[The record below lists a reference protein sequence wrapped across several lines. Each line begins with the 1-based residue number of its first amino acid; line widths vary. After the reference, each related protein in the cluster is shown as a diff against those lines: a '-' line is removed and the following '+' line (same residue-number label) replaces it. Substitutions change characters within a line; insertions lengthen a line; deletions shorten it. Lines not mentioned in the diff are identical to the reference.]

1 MADPSATSSETRKE
15 IPGPS
20 EMRDPMVRAELR
32 RAFIWVSVVLGA
44 VLIAWLAQPIL
55 LIIGGIV
62 VACMLDGGT
71 RLLGR
76 VLPIARGLRLTLVLL
91 AVIAFIGWVGVFAG
105 SEIAEQAA
113 QLPSVIEFQVDRI
126 SDLAARYQITAGSDD
141 ISTLASQAMSSLSEV
156 TTAVTS
162 VLGGLASLA
171 MICVLGVFIAADP
184 RLYERGFAWML
195 PMSERSHFYGTV
207 QEIGGTLRRL
217 LAGRLLGMA
226 VEGVGTWALL
236 AIGGVPMAALL
247 GLLTGLLAFLPNIGA
262 IISGI
267 LIVSVGFA
275 SGTGTGIFAFFV
287 YVAVQ
292 MIDGYVIVPMVAKKA
307 VDLAPALVLGAQIIM
322 GALFGILGLALADPI
337 VATIK
342 VALERRSR
350 RSARIAA
357 SRPDRA
363 PPDRATVAP
372 PFRRA

>member
-1 MADPSATSSETRKE
+1 MFAMADPSATRRKARSET
-15 IPGPS
+15 PGPA
-20 EMRDPMVRAELR
+20 EMRDPMVRAEFR
-32 RAFIWVSVVLGA
+32 RAFIWVSVVLGVA
-44 VLIAWLAQPIL
+44 LIALLAQPIL
-55 LIIGGIV
+55 LIFGGMV

-76 VLPIARGLRLTLVLL
+76 VMPVARGLRLTLVILGVL
-91 AVIAFIGWVGVFAG
+91 AFIGWVGVFAG
-105 SEIAEQAA
+105 SEITEQAA
-113 QLPSVIEFQVDRI
+113 QLPSVIELQVERI
-126 SDLAARYQITAGSDD
+126 SDLAARYRITAGSDD
-141 ISTLASQAMSSLSEV
+141 ISTLASQAMSSLSGV

-162 VLGGLASLA
+162 LIGGIASLA

-195 PMSERSHFYGTV
+195 PMSERSHFYGTL
-207 QEIGGTLRRL
+207 EKIGATLRRL
-217 LAGRLLGMA
+217 LAGRLLGML

-247 GLLTGLLAFLPNIGA
+247 GLLTALLAFLPNIGA

-275 SGTGTGIFAFFV
+275 SGTGIGIYALCV
-287 YVAVQ
+287 YLAVQ
-292 MIDGYVIVPMVAKKA
+292 AIDSYLIVPMVAKKA

-342 VALERRSR
+342 VALERRSSR
-350 RSARIAA
+350 TARIAQ
-357 SRPDRA
+357 SGPDRA
-363 PPDRATVAP
+363 SSAP
-372 PFRRA
+372 TPEGA

>member
-1 MADPSATSSETRKE
+1 MAYPPPTSHEAQPESPSPA
-15 IPGPS
+15 
-20 EMRDPMVRAELR
+20 EMRDPMVRAEFR
-32 RAFIWVSVVLGA
+32 RAFIWTSVLLGTVLVA
-44 VLIAWLAQPIL
+44 LLAQPIL
-55 LIIGGIV
+55 VIIGGIV

-91 AVIAFIGWVGVFAG
+91 AVIAFIGWVGLFAG

-113 QLPSVIEFQVDRI
+113 QLPSVIELQIDRI
-126 SDLAARYQITAGSDD
+126 SELAARYKFTAGSDD
-141 ISTLASQAMSSLSEV
+141 LSTIASQAMSSLGQV
-156 TTAVTS
+156 TLAVTS

-171 MICVLGVFIAADP
+171 MICVLGVFVAADP

-195 PMSERSHFYGTV
+195 PMSERGNFYDTL
-207 QEIGGTLRRL
+207 EKIGSTLRRL
-217 LAGRLLGMA
+217 LAGRLLGMF

-267 LIVSVGFA
+267 LIVSVGFTA
-275 SGTGTGIFAFFV
+275 GTGTGIYALCV
-287 YVAVQ
+287 YVGVQAV
-292 MIDGYVIVPMVAKKA
+292 DSYLIVPMVAKKA

-337 VATIK
+337 VASIK
-342 VALERRSR
+342 VALERQS
-350 RSARIAA
+350 SRIAKADPSLPGGAPSA
-357 SRPDRA
+357 SGLP
-363 PPDRATVAP
+363 
-372 PFRRA
+372 